1 MSFYNVYEF
10 KVEYVHP
17 YAMSVV
23 FCEIVNSFSDAL
35 NKIMSYVRSCADIS
49 NYSFLFINYTFD
61 KSNNSLVDSNYMSL
75 TGFARE
81 YKNKLEVKKYE

>member
-10 KVEYVHP
+10 KVEYVYP
-17 YAMSVV
+17 YSMSVV
-23 FCEIVNSFSDAL
+23 FCEIVNSLSDAR
-35 NKIMSYVRSCADIS
+35 NKIKSYVRSCNDIK
-49 NYSFLFINYTFD
+49 NYSFLFIKYTFD
-61 KSNNSLVDSNYMSL
+61 KSDNSLVDSNYMSL

>member
-23 FCEIVNSFSDAL
+23 FCEIVNSFSDAQ
-35 NKIMSYVRSCADIS
+35 NKIKSYVRSCNDIK
-49 NYSFLFINYTFD
+49 NYSFLFINYTFN
-61 KSNNSLVDSNYMSL
+61 KSDNSLVDSNYMSL

>member
-10 KVEYVHP
+10 KIEYVYP
-17 YAMSVV
+17 YDMSVV
-23 FCEIVNSFSDAL
+23 FCEIVNSFSDAQ
-35 NKIMSYVRSCADIS
+35 NKIMSYVRNCEDIN

-75 TGFARE
+75 TGFVRE